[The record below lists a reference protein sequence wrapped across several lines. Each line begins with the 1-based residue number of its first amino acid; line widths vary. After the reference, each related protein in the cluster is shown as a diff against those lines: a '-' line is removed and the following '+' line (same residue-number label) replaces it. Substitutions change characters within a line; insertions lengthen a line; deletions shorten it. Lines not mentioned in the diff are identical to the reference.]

1 MTNGSGGSEDSS
13 SDEQQRDLLGVLL
26 AEQELDY
33 DEPAWGS
40 NPVPTPLI
48 ILLTQ
53 NDHVMQR
60 QHNRIIC

>member
-1 MTNGSGGSEDSS
+1 M
-13 SDEQQRDLLGVLL
+13 
-26 AEQELDY
+26 AEQELDH

-60 QHNRIIC
+60 QHTTVLFVDHVS